1 MPEVSA
7 KSDFLQAKDR
17 VEAWWAGSSL
27 GRPAVICRIA
37 KGDAPPRPTD
47 ERSRAQRDLDPE
59 WHLAQAQWLLDAHE
73 FPAETMPGIYPVHAD
88 SLAIPAVFA
97 GAELEY
103 HPDTTWIKPIADI
116 YRRDLGEFSTD
127 DPVFVILDR
136 VLRLMG
142 ERLGRRGLL
151 SGLPL
156 MDGVTTLSLFRTPQA
171 LCVDVVDRP
180 EDVKRVSRKLNE
192 IAIAAYEAFFATLT
206 ALGHPQTITWCDI
219 YAPGKCEMVQCD
231 FALMLS
237 PEMFERFVMPELRL
251 LTGYMDYSC
260 YHLDGTG
267 QTRFLDQLCTLE
279 AIAAIQWNPEP
290 PAPPPLEW
298 LDFYREVRRRGRSL
312 WIACDAETAV
322 GLTRE
327 LGPDGLMLSVRGID
341 TLEQFGKFLKRLT
354 KASG

>member
-7 KSDFLQAKDR
+7 KSDYLQAKER
-17 VEAWWAGSSL
+17 MEAWWAGSSL
-27 GRPAVICRIA
+27 GRPAVTCRMV
-37 KGDAPPRPTD
+37 KPDAPPRPTD
-47 ERSRAQRDLDPE
+47 EQSPAQRDLDPD
-59 WHLAQAQWLLDAHE
+59 WHLAQAEWSLGAHE
-73 FPAETMPGIYPVHAD
+73 FPAETMPGISPVHA
-88 SLAIPAVFA
+88 SHLAIPAVFA
-97 GAELEY
+97 GAKLEY
-103 HPDTTWIKPIADI
+103 RSDTTWIKPISDI

-127 DPVFVILDR
+127 HPVFVILDR
-136 VLRLMG
+136 TLRLMG

-156 MDGVTTLSLFRTPQA
+156 MDGVTTLSQFRTPQT
-171 LCVDVVDRP
+171 LCMDVVDRP
-180 EDVKRVSRKLNE
+180 GDVKRVSRKLNE
-192 IAIAAYEAFFATLT
+192 IALAAHQAFFSTLT
-206 ALGHPQTITWCDI
+206 ALGHPQTVTWCDI

-237 PEMFERFVMPELRL
+237 PEMFEQFAMPELRL
-251 LTGYMDYSC
+251 LTGHMDYCC

-279 AIAAIQWNPEP
+279 ALDAIQWNPEP

-298 LDFYREVRRRGRSL
+298 LDFFRDVRRRGRSL
-312 WIACDAETAV
+312 WIACDPETAV

-341 TLEQFGKFLKRLT
+341 TLDQFDAFLKRLT
-354 KASG
+354 KAAG